1 MVRPVE
7 KTVVRAPAPEMDRNA
22 LYYVSD
28 GYDFVYEPK
37 ALYTKIE
44 TCSPGHFNAY
54 REDLRVGTR
63 ITCRLGKIE
72 DGITEI
78 ELQVIEVPGMSNGG
92 DVLVSVG
99 ASRSFTPCRTDGS
112 LDEKGK

>member
-7 KTVVRAPAPEMDRNA
+7 KKVYKSPAAEIDRNA

-28 GYDFVYEPK
+28 GYDFIYEPR

-44 TCSPGHFNAY
+44 VTIPGHFNCY
-54 REDLRVGTR
+54 REDVRVGTR

-78 ELQVIEVPGMSNGG
+78 ELQVIDVPTPAQG
-92 DVLVSVG
+92 DVSVAVG
-99 ASRSFTPCRTDGS
+99 ASRSFTPCRHDGT
-112 LDEKGK
+112 LEEKGK